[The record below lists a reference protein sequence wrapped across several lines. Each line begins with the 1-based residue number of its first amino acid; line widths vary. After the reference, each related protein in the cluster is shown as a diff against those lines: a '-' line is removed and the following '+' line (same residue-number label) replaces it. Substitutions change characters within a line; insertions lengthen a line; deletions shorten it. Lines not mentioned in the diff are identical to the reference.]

1 MGSAGSEPGKS
12 QGCSTACPVPVTLL
26 VQSKL
31 SAEIV
36 ERRWQFDWS
45 RTEFELE
52 RSADVDDVGVGET
65 ADFADRPAVEQY
77 E

>member
-1 MGSAGSEPGKS
+1 VLDGVPGAG
-12 QGCSTACPVPVTLL
+12 ALL

-65 ADFADRPAVEQY
+65 ADFADRLAVEQY
-77 E
+77 V

>member
-1 MGSAGSEPGKS
+1 MITHSDEPLPGK
-12 QGCSTACPVPVTLL
+12 A
-26 VQSKL
+26 
-31 SAEIV
+31 
-36 ERRWQFDWS
+36 QFDWS